1 MNNHDDLVMSVQS
14 VAQALHISRNLVYDA
29 VRRGEI
35 PSIRVGK
42 RYLIPRRAL
51 EKFLEQGQAVT
62 PVNTKS

>member
-1 MNNHDDLVMSVQS
+1 MATNEDLVLSVE
-14 VAQALHISRNLVYDA
+14 AAAKALHISRNLAYEA

-51 EKFLEQGQAVT
+51 ERLLEGEKLSST
-62 PVNTKS
+62 PANK